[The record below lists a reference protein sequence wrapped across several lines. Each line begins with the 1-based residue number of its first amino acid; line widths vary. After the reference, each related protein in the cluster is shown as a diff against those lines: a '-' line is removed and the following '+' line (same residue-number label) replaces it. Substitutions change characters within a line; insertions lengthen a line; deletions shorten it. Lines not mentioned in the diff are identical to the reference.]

1 MQMTSLKSRDRLL
14 VVTPSVPAYVD
25 ENGWF
30 LDEKAVSGL
39 RLYAE
44 LWPGPVRSV
53 FRAGARSG
61 IGFGRRYERDELP
74 FDVCVIPEASHVS
87 DDLVSDAVIVLA
99 SGDNWLDFPIAE
111 QGNRFRIPVCFII
124 ENTFGTRA
132 SILFLSRASAT
143 QKLKSLI
150 WLVHNDLLRRSA
162 FRMAGSIQSN
172 GTAAAETYGSCATN
186 VLTFFDTR
194 LRLAN
199 MATEDDVRRKT
210 SRLMS
215 GAPLRLV
222 FTGRLERIKGAD
234 HLIKVVSRLPFPF
247 KLDIYGAGEL
257 RGVLTSEVKQCGLD
271 DLVSIHDPIDFDS
284 ALVPTIRSEADLF
297 LCCHVQSDP
306 SCTYLETLGC
316 GVPIVGY
323 ANGAWSGILSRADVG
338 WSVSNGRYNQMAQV
352 IANLHDRRSDLCVK
366 MQNAVT
372 FARRH
377 SLEQEFERRIDQ
389 LVLMSGDPPRY
400 SQ

>member
-1 MQMTSLKSRDRLL
+1 MTSIESRDRLL

-39 RLYAE
+39 RLYAK

-61 IGFGRRYERDELP
+61 IGFGRRYEKDQLP
-74 FDVCVIPEASHVS
+74 FEVCVIPEASSVS
-87 DDLVSDAVIVLA
+87 DDLISDAVIVLA

-111 QGNRFRIPVCFII
+111 QGNRLKIPVCFII
-124 ENTFGTRA
+124 EYTFATRA
-132 SILFLSRASAT
+132 SILFLSSASTT
-143 QKLKSLI
+143 QKLKSLA
-150 WLVHNDLLRRSA
+150 WLAHKELLRRRA
-162 FRMAGSIQSN
+162 FRKAGIIQSN
-172 GTAAAETYGSCATN
+172 GTPAAETYASCARNT
-186 VLTFFDTR
+186 LTFFDTR
-194 LRLAN
+194 LRLQN
-199 MATEDDVRRKT
+199 IATDDDVRRKT
-210 SRLMS
+210 SRLTS
-215 GAPLRLV
+215 GTPLRLV

-234 HLIKVVSRLPFPF
+234 QLIKVVSRLRFPF
-247 KLDIYGAGEL
+247 KLDIYGAGAL
-257 RGVLTSEVKQCGLD
+257 RGDLCSEVKQRRLD
-271 DLVSIHDPIDFDS
+271 DRVSIHDPIDFES
-284 ALVPTIRSEADLF
+284 ALVPTIKSEADLF

-323 ANGAWSGILSRADVG
+323 ANRAWSGILSRADVG
-338 WSVSNGRYNQMAQV
+338 WSVPNGRYDQMADV
-352 IANLHDRRSDLCVK
+352 ITDLHDRRSNLCAK

-372 FARRH
+372 FARKH
-377 SLEQEFERRIDQ
+377 SFEQEFQRRIDQ
-389 LVLMSGDPPRY
+389 LVLASGGAPVSD